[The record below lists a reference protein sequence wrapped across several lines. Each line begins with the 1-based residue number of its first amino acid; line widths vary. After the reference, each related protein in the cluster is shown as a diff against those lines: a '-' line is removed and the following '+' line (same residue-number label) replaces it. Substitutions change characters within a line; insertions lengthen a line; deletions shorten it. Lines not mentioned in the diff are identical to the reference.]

1 MPGTPTWTPTE
12 RRIARSEILRFGSF
26 FGRRAGA
33 SVANSQELADLAL
46 EQPETFWSTIWDYF
60 EVIGDKGNAPC
71 MTGEEMLGTRF
82 FPGAR
87 LNFAENLI
95 RLGDN
100 RDPGATA
107 LVFRGED
114 KVQLRWTWADLET
127 HVSRLQQALRNAGV
141 GPGDRVAGLLPNRP
155 EAVAAMLATVSL
167 GAVWSSASPDF
178 GARAV
183 LDRFGQIKPKVL
195 FATDGYWYAG
205 KPFDITQKLGAIVQ
219 QLSSVSRTVVIDYLG
234 TASETADSLHNGVTF
249 TAFEASVAA
258 RPLVFEQMPFDHP
271 LYVLFSS
278 GTTGAPKCIVHRA
291 GGVLLQHLKEHA
303 LHADIQPG
311 DRLFYFTTL
320 GWMMW
325 NWLVSGLARGATL
338 LLFDGSPFH
347 PGPEV
352 LFDYASDERMT
363 HFGTSAKYID
373 SLRKADF
380 RPDGKHDLSKLR
392 AMMSTGSPLLGDSFD
407 YVYQSIKSDI
417 HLASISGGT
426 DIVSCF
432 VLGDPTVPV
441 YRGEIQRPGFGLA
454 VGVWT
459 DDGRPAA
466 EDEKGELV
474 CTAPFPS
481 MPLGFWGD
489 EGGSRYQSTYFE
501 RFPGVWCQGDFA
513 ERRETG
519 GFVIH
524 GRSDA
529 TLNPGGVRIGTAEI
543 YAEVEK
549 FPQVME
555 AVVIGQDMGDDVRVV
570 LFVKLAQNAELN
582 DALVREIKT
591 AIRAGSSPRHVPAL
605 ILPVADIPRTK
616 SGKISELA
624 VRDVVNNRLVKN
636 TESLDNPEALDCFRN
651 ILELSADQS
660 ILVDCD

>member
-1 MPGTPTWTPTE
+1 MTAEIMWTPSE
-12 RRIARSEILRFGSF
+12 RRVATSEIVRFGSYLGKGA
-26 FGRRAGA
+26 GRP
-33 SVANSQELADLAL
+33 VANGDDLAALALAD
-46 EQPETFWSTIWDYF
+46 PEEFWSALWDFYG
-60 EVIGDKGNAPC
+60 VLGDKGEAPF
-71 MTGEEMLGTRF
+71 MTVDDMIGTRF

-87 LNFAENLI
+87 LNFAENLMG
-95 RLGDN
+95 LGED

-107 LVFRGED
+107 LVFHCEN
-114 KVQLRWTWADLET
+114 KVRLRWTWGDLQT
-127 HVSRLQQALRNAGV
+127 HVSRLQQALAHAGV

-155 EAVAAMLATVSL
+155 EAVAAMLAAVSL
-167 GAVWSSASPDF
+167 GATWCSASPDF

-183 LDRFGQIKPKVL
+183 LDRFAQIEPKVL

-205 KPFDITQKLGAIVQ
+205 KRFEIGQKLGAIVQ
-219 QLSSVSRTVVIDYLG
+219 QLPSVNRTVVIDYLG
-234 TASETADSLHNGVTF
+234 TAQETADDLHNGVTF
-249 TAFEASVAA
+249 AAFESAVAA
-258 RPLVFEQMPFDHP
+258 GPLEFNRLPFDHP
-271 LYVLFSS
+271 LFVLFSS

-303 LHADIQPG
+303 LHADVQPG
-311 DRLFYFTTL
+311 NRLFFFTTL

-373 SLRKADF
+373 SLRKAEF
-380 RPDGKHDLSKLR
+380 RPDAQHNLSALR
-392 AMMSTGSPLLGDSFD
+392 TMLSTGSPLLGDGFD
-407 YVYQSIKSDI
+407 YVYDAIKADL

-432 VLGDPTVPV
+432 VTGDPTAPV
-441 YRGEIQRPGFGLA
+441 HRGEIQRPGFGLA
-454 VGVWT
+454 IDVWR
-459 DDGRPAA
+459 DDGTPA
-466 EDEKGELV
+466 DDGEKGELV

-489 EGGSRYQSTYFE
+489 DDGSRYCSAYFE

-513 ERRETG
+513 ERRATG

-549 FPQVME
+549 FAEVRE
-555 AVVIGQDMGDDVRVV
+555 AVVIGQDTGDDVRVV
-570 LFVKLAQNAELN
+570 LFVTLILGKELTE
-582 DALVREIKT
+582 ALVKEIKT
-591 AIRAGSSPRHVPAL
+591 AIRQGSSPRHVPAL
-605 ILPVADIPRTK
+605 ILAVDDIPRTK

-624 VRDVVNNRLVKN
+624 VRDVVHGRSVKS
-636 TESLDNPEALDCFRN
+636 TDSLANPEALDCFRD
-651 ILELSADQS
+651 LVELR
-660 ILVDCD
+660 L